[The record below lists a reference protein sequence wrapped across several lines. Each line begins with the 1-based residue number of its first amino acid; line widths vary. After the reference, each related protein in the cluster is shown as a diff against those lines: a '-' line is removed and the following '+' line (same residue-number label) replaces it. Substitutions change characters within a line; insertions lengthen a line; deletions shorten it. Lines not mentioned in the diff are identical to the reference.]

1 MGNNKVCFEIDN
13 CRDCRYHYKEHIY
26 TPDPWEHETGLYC
39 SKVEDKKSY
48 NGKHKLVA
56 ADDWDVEKYS
66 QIPDWCPRLKNNLP
80 TTPEYNGE

>member
-1 MGNNKVCFEIDN
+1 MGNNKIRFEIDN

-39 SKVEDKKSY
+39 SKVEDGSSY
-48 NGKHKLVA
+48 NKKHKLVA

-66 QIPDWCPRLKNNLP
+66 QIPDWCPLLKECL
-80 TTPEYNGE
+80 TTSEYNGE